1 MNLNLYWE
9 KIIEYFE
16 EEDWPLSELDDEGRT
31 VVSYIRGDNVTF
43 RVFVWLAETS
53 KTLNLSWVFPNSVP
67 ASRKHLI
74 LDLLNLLNYR
84 VFVGKFIM
92 NPESGSLSFRIS
104 YTVKGSRF
112 SMAQFD
118 DFMNWGI
125 WTADEHYPKFM
136 HLIYGDYTVD
146 EVMAEKKKPQLR
158 LVEKTEEQGELFEED
173 EVQG

>member
-16 EEDWPLSELDDEGRT
+16 EENYSLSEVDDEDKT
-31 VVSYIRGDNVTF
+31 AVFYIRGDNVTF

-53 KTLNLSWVFPNSVP
+53 KTLNVSWVFPNSVP
-67 ASRKHLI
+67 ASRKHLVFE
-74 LDLLNLLNYR
+74 LLNLLNYR

-92 NPESGSLSFRIS
+92 NPESGSLSLRIS
-104 YTVKGSRF
+104 YTVKGSHF
-112 SMAQFD
+112 SMGQFD
-118 DFMNWGI
+118 DFLNWGI

-146 EVMAEKKKPQLR
+146 EVLEEKKKPQLR
-158 LVEKTEEQGELFEED
+158 LVEKTEEQVELFEED
-173 EVQG
+173 EACT

>member
-16 EEDWPLSELDDEGRT
+16 EEDWPLSEVDDEERT
-31 VVSYIRGDNVTF
+31 AVSYIRGDNVTF
-43 RVFVWLAETS
+43 RVFVWLAEGS
-53 KTLNLSWVFPNSVP
+53 KTLNLTWVFPNRVP

-92 NPESGSLSFRIS
+92 NPESGALCFRIS

-112 SMAQFD
+112 FREQFD
-118 DFMNWGI
+118 DLVTWRI

-146 EVMAEKKKPQLR
+146 EVMEEKKKPQLR